1 MAGARVDSRQSLQHG
16 QRRVVLCCAAVG
28 GDVVWQNTLWCNLS
42 HRCRSRN
49 HVRSTTPTAIVL
61 LAQNVCFVFLFLMH
75 RILTYAI
82 CRYALMIQCWSLVPA
97 DRPTFTTIHASL
109 KDQQLEPH
117 TDPGAVLV
125 LSDDDDE
132 EGTAL

>member
-1 MAGARVDSRQSLQHG
+1 MAEHPMVQSQPSMSFPESCQVNDSNGRRLARTKCLIY
-16 QRRVVLCCAAVG
+16 
-28 GDVVWQNTLWCNLS
+28 S
-42 HRCRSRN
+42 HVYYPPYINMC
-49 HVRSTTPTAIVL
+49 
-61 LAQNVCFVFLFLMH
+61 
-75 RILTYAI
+75 AI

-97 DRPTFTTIHASL
+97 DRPSFTTIHASL